1 MGCQDLHSLNF
12 VACTNFLNPN
22 YRGIWSGNVCFLF
35 LSTKNFEFVKPNIK
49 TIYYFSDVVIDPIRT
64 AEDSDSEIDTE
75 RIQAPSP
82 RKSSLG
88 PRLSVIPPSRWDHN
102 SWLFEFKFNYSVWY
116 DICIKVH
123 VFYEGHKNRWNLH
136 RQFDIM

>member
-1 MGCQDLHSLNF
+1 M
-12 VACTNFLNPN
+12 FLK
-22 YRGIWSGNVCFLF
+22 F

-88 PRLSVIPPSRWDHN
+88 PRLSVIPPSR
-102 SWLFEFKFNYSVWY
+102 
-116 DICIKVH
+116 
-123 VFYEGHKNRWNLH
+123 
-136 RQFDIM
+136 